1 MSRTSD
7 VSPHEGP
14 RTEAYP
20 TSSHWGS
27 YEVLVE
33 DGKVVGARPDPRDPD
48 PAPLIG
54 NAAGA
59 QHHPARVARPTV
71 RRRWLDGGPGPD
83 PRRGD
88 PDDEYVE
95 VDWDTAAELVAQE
108 LGRVHRE
115 HGGEA
120 VFGGSYGWG
129 SAGRFHHSQSQLH
142 RFLNTAGGYTRSRAT
157 YSHAAVEVL
166 FPHLV
171 GATGAHALLERA
183 PTWPAIAEH
192 TDLIVSF
199 GGLRRS
205 NTWIASG
212 GRAAHTAVPG
222 MRAAAERG
230 LRTVSISPLK
240 DDTIDEMGAE
250 WLPAAPGTDTAVM
263 LALTHV
269 LFEEGLAD
277 RAFLDRYTVGADVV
291 RRYVTGE
298 TDGVAKTPEWA
309 APICELPAETLHAL
323 ARRMAAGR
331 TLVNV
336 GWSVQRVRYGEQP
349 LWAGLA
355 LAACLGQI
363 GLPGGGFA
371 TGYGSMGRYGGGAT
385 PGGLPRFPK
394 GSNPVDRLIPVAHT
408 SEMLLRPG
416 EEFDFDG
423 ERLTYPD
430 IRFVAWSGGNP
441 FHHHQDLA
449 RLTRAFGRPDT
460 VLVVETHWTATARH
474 ADIVLPSTTTLER
487 EDMAASQG
495 DLRLN
500 VMRRAVEPYAEA
512 RDEYEIYSA
521 VCARMGLEKDFTEGR
536 TAEEWMRHMYG
547 QWRARQH
554 EMFGADLPAFDDF
567 WEAGGVDLPG
577 RVDDEAMA
585 AFAEFRQDPVG
596 SPLQTPSGR
605 IELFSATIAG
615 FGYADCPGYPIWLPG
630 EERIGSSRSRRW
642 PLLLLANQPQGRLH
656 SQQDMG
662 AYSAS
667 LKVQGRAP
675 VRMNP
680 DDAAARGLSDG
691 DLVKVHNDRGSL
703 IAGVRVSDA
712 LRPGVAQ
719 LSTGAWYDPS
729 AEDVTCAH
737 GNPNA
742 LTDVVGTSRLAQGST
757 GQHVL
762 VEVEA
767 YRGDPPPVRAFTP
780 PVPVPS
786 SS

>member
-309 APICELPAETLHAL
+309 APICELPAETLRAL

-521 VCARMGLEKDFTEGR
+521 VCARMGLEKEFTEGR

-691 DLVKVHNDRGSL
+691 DLVRVHNDRGSL